1 MADYTLD
8 DVQRMSAGDAGKTYS
23 LQDVA
28 AMRGD
33 PKPAEARRPV
43 QVPGI
48 PGMMFSTALGLMQPE
63 GRAEVGRAT
72 LGGVRGAADI
82 GNTVLRAGAWLADK
96 VAPGVAARDRERQ
109 QSLDQFFT
117 DRVPPNDPAF
127 LIGRVASNI
136 AGTAGVGLAL
146 AAPLR
151 GLVAGSPT
159 ATALVNA
166 VGSGGM
172 STGAPGL
179 GRATDLALRTLGGAA
194 TGGASAALVHPESIG
209 TGATIGAVLPGA
221 LRVTGKAASATGRQ
235 LRNLRVPADARMARE
250 VATMAGVDPF
260 SVDGLAAVRDALRP
274 QGPNLITGAQPT
286 VPQLLQTPEL
296 SQLQRS
302 VKTVSPAT
310 LANHEASQNAARL
323 DALNRVAPVT
333 GTVQQAAEDAGNAIA
348 GWAGP
353 ERVRAGQR
361 VNRLFDAVDPFDET
375 RFLIPTDAMRD
386 AQARFLGPGTFGSG
400 RSARTALETA
410 EAIGTVPAPQGVPGA
425 TGLAEDLARLPRPVP
440 FREIQNLRSSIGE
453 AAQAADAKGFARE
466 AAALNGM
473 KREIDARVA
482 AVSRG
487 QGMPGEAFPSDIV
500 ASWRE
505 ALDAHQFKKLQFDT
519 GPQRSMFRMGG
530 DGQASIQGAEIPGKF
545 FNAARSQVEDA
556 QAFRRL
562 VGDNPGLLDDLRRYA
577 VTDAAG
583 QVDRLGNLTSAKFN
597 KWLDARSGA
606 SGVIFDPQQRALLK
620 AVSDDLRRADRA
632 ESLGRVTGSDTTQ
645 KAAGMLRLGLLDSPG
660 TNFAAGKVPGGTALL
675 DFLRGQ
681 VRTSRADRLSGLLVD
696 PERTAGLL
704 DAFIAAQRSPAP
716 QGLLSEAVDPLL
728 SRSAP
733 VLLSGWDR

>member
-8 DVQRMSAGDAGKTYS
+8 DVRRMGAGDASKTYT

-28 AMRGD
+28 AMRSE
-33 PKPAEARRPV
+33 PAPAETRRPV

-48 PGMMFSTALGLMQPE
+48 PDAMFNTALHLMRPE
-63 GRAEVGRAT
+63 GRAEVGRMA

-82 GNTVLRAGAWLADK
+82 GNTLLGAGAWLADK
-96 VAPGVAARDRERQ
+96 VTPGVAQANRERS

-127 LIGRVASNI
+127 LMGRVATNI
-136 AGTAGVGLAL
+136 AGTAGVGPAL

-151 GLVAGSPT
+151 GIAAASPT
-159 ATALVNA
+159 ASALVNA
-166 VGSGGM
+166 VGTGGM
-172 STGAPGL
+172 STGVPTM
-179 GRATDLALRTLGGAA
+179 GRAADLAIRSLGGAV
-194 TGGASAALVHPESIG
+194 TGGASAALVGPDSVG
-209 TGATIGAVLPGA
+209 TGALVGGALPGGLQLA
-221 LRVTGKAASATGRQ
+221 GKAASAAGRQ
-235 LRNLRVPADARMARE
+235 LRNLRTPADARLARE
-250 VATMAGVDPF
+250 VATMAGVDPA
-260 SVDGLAAVRDALRP
+260 SVDGLAAVRDALRQ
-274 QGPNLITGAQPT
+274 QGPSLVPGAQPT
-286 VPQLLQTPEL
+286 VPQLLQTPGL

-310 LANHEASQNAARL
+310 LANHEAAQNAARL
-323 DALNRVAPVT
+323 EVLNRVAPVT

-353 ERVRAGQR
+353 ARARAGQR
-361 VNRLFDAVDPFDET
+361 VNRLFDAVDPLDET
-375 RFLIPTDAMRD
+375 RFLIPLPEMRA
-386 AQARFLGPGTFGSG
+386 AQSNFLGRGTFGSG
-400 RSARTALETA
+400 ASAQRAIDTA
-410 EAIGTVPAPQGVPGA
+410 EGIGTELVPRMPGA
-425 TGLAEDLARLPRPVP
+425 TGAEDMTRLGRPVP

-487 QGMPGEAFPSDIV
+487 HGMPGEAFPADTVS
-500 ASWRE
+500 AWHE

-519 GPQRSMFRMGG
+519 GPQRSMFRLGG

-545 FNAARSQVEDA
+545 FNASRAQVEDA

-562 VGDNPGLLDDLRRYA
+562 VGNNPELLDDLRRYA

-606 SGVIFDPQQRALLK
+606 TGVIFNEQQRAMLK
-620 AVSDDLRRADRA
+620 AVADDLRRADRA
-632 ESLGRVTGSDTTQ
+632 ESLGRVTGSDTAQ

-660 TNFAAGKVPGGTALL
+660 TSFVAGKVPGGQAFV

-681 VRTSRADRLSGLLVD
+681 VRSSRADRLSGLLVD

-704 DAFIAAQRSPAP
+704 DSFIAAQRPSAT
-716 QGLLSEAVDPLL
+716 QGMLSEAIDPLL

-733 VLLSGWDR
+733 VLLSGRDR

>member
-8 DVQRMSAGDAGKTYS
+8 DVQRMGAGDAGKTYT

-28 AMRGD
+28 AMRSE
-33 PKPAEARRPV
+33 PQPTETRRPV

-82 GNTVLRAGAWLADK
+82 GNTLLRGGAWLADK
-96 VAPGVAARDRERQ
+96 LAPGVAARDRERQ

-136 AGTAGVGLAL
+136 AGTAGVGPAL

-151 GLVAGSPT
+151 GLAAGSPT

-172 STGAPGL
+172 TTGTPGL
-179 GRATDLALRTLGGAA
+179 GRAADLALRTLGGAT
-194 TGGASAALVHPESIG
+194 TGGASAALVDPDSVG
-209 TGATIGAVLPGA
+209 TGAAIGAALPGSLQVA
-221 LRVTGKAASATGRQ
+221 GKVASATGRG
-235 LRNLRVPADARMARE
+235 LRHLRTPADARMARE
-250 VATMAGVDPF
+250 VATMAGVDAT
-260 SVDGLAAVRDALRP
+260 SLDDLAAVRDALRP
-274 QGPNLITGAQPT
+274 QGPNLIPDARPT

-302 VKTVSPAT
+302 VKSVSPAT
-310 LANHEASQNAARL
+310 LANHEAAQNAARL

-353 ERVRAGQR
+353 ARVRAGQR
-361 VNRLFDAVDPFDET
+361 VNRLFEAVDPLDET
-375 RFLIPTDAMRD
+375 RFLIPLPEMRA
-386 AQARFLGPGTFGSG
+386 AQANFLGRGTFGSG
-400 RSARTALETA
+400 ASAQRAIDTA
-410 EAIGTVPAPQGVPGA
+410 EAIGTELVPRVPGA
-425 TGLAEDLARLPRPVP
+425 TDAADMTRLGRPVP

-487 QGMPGEAFPSDIV
+487 QGMPGEAFPADIV
-500 ASWRE
+500 ASWRK

-556 QAFRRL
+556 QAFHRL

-606 SGVIFDPQQRALLK
+606 TGVIFDPQQRALLK
-620 AVSDDLRRADRA
+620 AVADDLRRADRA
-632 ESLGRVTGSDTTQ
+632 ESLGRVTGSDTAQ

-681 VRTSRADRLSGLLVD
+681 VRSSRADRLSGLLAD

-704 DAFIAAQRSPAP
+704 DAFIAAQRSPVP

-728 SRSAP
+728 TRSAP
-733 VLLSGWDR
+733 VLLSGRDR